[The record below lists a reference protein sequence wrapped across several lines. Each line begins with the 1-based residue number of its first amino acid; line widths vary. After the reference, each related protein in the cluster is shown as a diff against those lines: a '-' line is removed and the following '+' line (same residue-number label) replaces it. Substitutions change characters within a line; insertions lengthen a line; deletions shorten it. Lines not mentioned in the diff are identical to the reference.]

1 MAAQMHL
8 PELPGEVV
16 GLVLDALSPTWLS
29 VLRHVSPSLRTAVQS
44 HENSLRRRQCSSSYG
59 PAAATLASG
68 YLNVADLCAAAQ
80 DGETAVALLEWA
92 LQQGCTPS
100 VASAAAVARGCRTAE
115 MSPPCPWDERATAAA
130 SQAGH
135 LSTLQY
141 LRAEGCAWNAL
152 TARRAA
158 GAGHLEVLKWAKEE
172 GCPWNENTVSA
183 AARGGHLAVL
193 QWLRGQGCPWSE
205 WTAAK
210 AAAGGHLAALQWL
223 QAAGCPWDK
232 WTCTCAA
239 QGGHLEVLAWARR
252 AGCPWDKW
260 TCQLAASEGHLHVLQ
275 YARRHGC
282 PWDGRTLLKAAAN
295 GHMHILRWALAN
307 GCPVDK
313 DACAAALD
321 AEQGAALVLLQQS
334 SASLPATAA

>member
-1 MAAQMHL
+1 MHL

-115 MSPPCPWDERATAAA
+115 VAAQALSYLDSTSTITSSSRTATTSGKPTRSVSASLLCQPEVAAAAAAGGHTDTLVMLRQRSPPCPWDERATAAA

-152 TARRAA
+152 TVRNR
-158 GAGHLEVLKWAKEE
+158 
-172 GCPWNENTVSA
+172 P
-183 AARGGHLAVL
+183 
-193 QWLRGQGCPWSE
+193 
-205 WTAAK
+205 
-210 AAAGGHLAALQWL
+210 
-223 QAAGCPWDK
+223 
-232 WTCTCAA
+232 
-239 QGGHLEVLAWARR
+239 
-252 AGCPWDKW
+252 
-260 TCQLAASEGHLHVLQ
+260 
-275 YARRHGC
+275 
-282 PWDGRTLLKAAAN
+282 RTPPCRL
-295 GHMHILRWALAN
+295 
-307 GCPVDK
+307 PS
-313 DACAAALD
+313 
-321 AEQGAALVLLQQS
+321 QS
-334 SASLPATAA
+334 SPHM